1 LIFEDCRIYVDNY
14 RIELGYLVSFNHAAY
29 TIYFLTLLNY
39 LTVLVIDLLT
49 NGFDWSTGGSV
60 REDGS
65 LFFIVEVVIVKR
77 KHGACVQK
85 TEHEEELYEREFMCL
100 CCVLCNKFV
109 QNQCIK

>member
-1 LIFEDCRIYVDNY
+1 MKRL
-14 RIELGYLVSFNHAAY
+14 LVE
-29 TIYFLTLLNY
+29 ILL
-39 LTVLVIDLLT
+39 V
-49 NGFDWSTGGSV
+49 V

-85 TEHEEELYEREFMCL
+85 PEHEEELYEREFMCL

-109 QNQCIK
+109 QNQCMK